1 MNELGVLIGVN
12 ENDNIA
18 FYHIHTIKTLEQY
31 KWNVGEILK
40 TEDFSR
46 LPSYNPPKR
55 FREKA
60 FEIVRQNNF
69 PEMPSRTKCLFLS
82 ASLET
87 TKEWYHCLG
96 GDKQVL
102 KIKLI
107 EGKFV
112 FLDEEI
118 YSNEVFTDKGMKDD
132 AYNYWDGDEYIDT
145 KKISVLFEG
154 IFRIEEEITL

>member
-1 MNELGVLIGVN
+1 MNKLGILTEVN
-12 ENDNIA
+12 ENDNIV
-18 FYHIHTIKTLEQY
+18 FYHIHTIKTYEQHE
-31 KWNVGEILK
+31 WNVGEILN

-46 LPSYNPPKR
+46 PPSYNPQKR
-55 FREKA
+55 FRERA
-60 FEIVRQNNF
+60 FEIVRQSKF

-87 TKEWYHCLG
+87 TKEWYNCLG

-102 KIKLI
+102 KIKLLK
-107 EGKFV
+107 GKYV

-118 YSNEVFTDKGMKDD
+118 YSNEEFTDKEMNDD
-132 AYNYWDGDEYIDT
+132 ALSYWDGDEYIDT

-154 IFRIEEEITL
+154 VFRIEEEIAL